1 MNTLE
6 HLTTAGMAAIS
17 LLVVAGCSTP
27 KPALEQANHTAKLMS
42 QLDLQLDQFRSVMG
56 AAEQARLSSML
67 EQRKYLDEAAMR
79 DRLTSVIK
87 QSAGDTEEEPL
98 KKKLLAAADF
108 IGAMEPSLVQ
118 SQKDNK
124 ARLDGLLTPLPSTS
138 ADMTAAQAAAT
149 KMGTEL
155 SRTARFDELKSSF
168 EDIRDA
174 VKEDVKTVGDARQ
187 AAAKTDKSVSV
198 AAKTDADNAKAA
210 AAPPAAK

>member
-6 HLTTAGMAAIS
+6 RLAVAGVAAIG
-17 LLVVAGCSTP
+17 LLGVAGCSTP

-42 QLDLQLDQFRSVMG
+42 QLDLQLDQFRAVMG
-56 AAEQARLSSML
+56 AAEQARMASML

-108 IGAMEPSLVQ
+108 IGAMEPSLAQ
-118 SQKDNK
+118 AQKDNK

-138 ADMTAAQAAAT
+138 VDMTAAQAAAT
-149 KMGTEL
+149 RMGTEL
-155 SRTARFDELKSSF
+155 SRKVRFDELKSSF

-174 VKEDVKTVGDARQ
+174 VKADVKTVEDAKQ
-187 AAAKTDKSVSV
+187 AAEKTDKSVSI
-198 AAKTDADNAKAA
+198 AAKADADNAKAA
-210 AAPPAAK
+210 AAAPATK